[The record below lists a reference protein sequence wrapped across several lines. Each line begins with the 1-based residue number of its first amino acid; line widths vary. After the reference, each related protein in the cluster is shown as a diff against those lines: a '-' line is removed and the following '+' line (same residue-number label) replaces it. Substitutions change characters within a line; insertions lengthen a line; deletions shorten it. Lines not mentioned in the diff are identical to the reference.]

1 MLSLAGPYLAV
12 AALLALGGALKV
24 VRPVETSTA
33 LGALNLPAHH
43 GLVRALGVIEIT
55 IGAAAF
61 ATAAP
66 LASTFMAGSYL
77 GFAGFVMMARH
88 AKTPVQSCGCFG
100 KAETPP
106 SLTHITVNLTAAAI
120 AVATA
125 VRPLPQLSEL
135 LANQPG
141 AGIPLL
147 MLTGVTIYVLYI
159 LLTALPQT
167 NQALRTS

>member
-1 MLSLAGPYLAV
+1 MLSLAGPYLAI

-33 LGALNLPAHH
+33 LAALNLPAHYR
-43 GLVRALGVIEIT
+43 LVRALGVIEII

-61 ATAAP
+61 VTSAP
-66 LASTFMAGSYL
+66 LASALTAASYL
-77 GFAGFVMMARH
+77 GFAGFVMMARR

-100 KAETPP
+100 RAETPP
-106 SLTHITVNLTAAAI
+106 SLTHIVVNLAAATVAAATAA
-120 AVATA
+120 
-125 VRPLPQLSEL
+125 RPLPPLSKL

-141 AGIPLL
+141 SGIPLL
-147 MLTGVTIYVLYI
+147 ILIGVTIYLLYI